1 MKKYFVRLGSL
12 PRSNKVANS
21 ACELKTCKQGFARLN
36 RNAGFTLIELMI
48 VIVVMAVLAAIAY
61 PNYTQYM
68 ERRDLA
74 IARQEALR
82 IAAELERFKSK
93 NFSYKGFDAS
103 YLYAYTGTD
112 NDGNPIPASYY
123 NKTNGQLLLPLGST
137 SSTAKYTLTLV
148 DGGAAHKP
156 LTIVKN
162 GDGTETAD
170 SASVNGLSWVMSLER
185 AKDSDGEPKQPRN
198 YDLLL
203 SSTGIRCMTK
213 VKDVVTGY
221 VNCGSYS
228 ESW

>member
-1 MKKYFVRLGSL
+1 MKK
-12 PRSNKVANS
+12 
-21 ACELKTCKQGFARLN
+21 TH
-36 RNAGFTLIELMI
+36 GFTLIELMI
-48 VIVVMAVLAAIAY
+48 TVVVVAIIAAIAVPSY
-61 PNYTQYM
+61 QQYI
-68 ERRDLA
+68 ERKDLA

-82 IAAELERFKSK
+82 IAAELERFKAK

-103 YLYAYTGTD
+103 YLYTYESTD
-112 NDGNPIPASYY
+112 ADGNPATASYY
-123 NKTNGQLLLPLGST
+123 NKTTGQLLLPLGST

-185 AKDSDGEPKQPRN
+185 AKDSDGLPKQPRN

-203 SSTGIRCMTK
+203 SNTGIRCMTK

>member
-1 MKKYFVRLGSL
+1 MKK
-12 PRSNKVANS
+12 
-21 ACELKTCKQGFARLN
+21 TH
-36 RNAGFTLIELMI
+36 GFTLIELMI
-48 VIVVMAVLAAIAY
+48 TVVVVAIIAAIAVPSY
-61 PNYTQYM
+61 QQYI
-68 ERRDLA
+68 ERKDLA

-82 IAAELERFKSK
+82 IAAELERFKAK

-103 YLYAYTGTD
+103 YLYTYASTD
-112 NDGNPIPASYY
+112 AGGNPATASYY
-123 NKTNGQLLLPLGST
+123 NKTTGQLLLPLGST

-185 AKDSDGEPKQPRN
+185 AKDGDGLPKQPRN

-203 SSTGIRCMTK
+203 SNTGIRCMTK

-221 VNCGSYS
+221 ANCGSYS